1 MESLEYFDKILS
13 DESRI
18 MPTTPTTA
26 ARLKKKKERL
36 KKVKEQY
43 CCPNTI

>member
-26 ARLKKKKERL
+26 AWLKKKKKGKAKKSERTVL
-36 KKVKEQY
+36 LS
-43 CCPNTI
+43 

>member
-18 MPTTPTTA
+18 MPTTPQLQHG
-26 ARLKKKKERL
+26 LKKKKGKAKKSERTVL
-36 KKVKEQY
+36 LS
-43 CCPNTI
+43 